1 MINPLINSIVVGG
14 FGFII
19 GIVLQIAMRV
29 MPERMKTSSSIN
41 FEKGLRGLFDS
52 AMSSAERSREMVQS
66 ERQGIK
72 GAMLAF
78 YGLIGVLILVLLYSP
93 LLMNW
98 PAFLLSLLVGFLLF
112 EIIFKGAITGKIV
125 SPSSSTSN
133 SSEEIIDN
141 GT

>member
-14 FGFII
+14 FGFLI

-41 FEKGLRGLFDS
+41 FEKGLRGFIDS

-66 ERQGIK
+66 EGQGIK

-98 PAFLLSLLVGFLLF
+98 PAFLLSLLGGFLLF
-112 EIIFKGAITGKIV
+112 EILFKGAITGKIV
-125 SPSSSTSN
+125 SPSSSASN

-141 GT
+141 KT